1 MRGLTQRGGARRG
14 TGWGLEDSLVFP
26 PHLHHL
32 LKHASFPAG
41 SADLSSLSLAVSRT
55 TGEQPSTVAA
65 RLHAQDG
72 QRESYGGG
80 LVHASIWGGAGGR
93 GLRRSTSAFL
103 SLCPSLPVEMGVPRC
118 PYLPGDKELGKY
130 N

>member
-1 MRGLTQRGGARRG
+1 MEVALCMPLSGG
-14 TGWGLEDSLVFP
+14 V
-26 PHLHHL
+26 
-32 LKHASFPAG
+32 
-41 SADLSSLSLAVSRT
+41 
-55 TGEQPSTVAA
+55 
-65 RLHAQDG
+65 
-72 QRESYGGG
+72 GGG
-80 LVHASIWGGAGGR
+80 